1 MRVWDVDVVVT
12 FAERGMSR
20 DTLLTWYISLLT
32 KAHQRHVN
40 VSKNHWGRR
49 YVNTRSNKNRLI
61 HKSMLT
67 DWIGILITFITSI
80 GAIETLLTRRL
91 GKTTLRI
98 DSTLC
103 CNFYRNM
110 DIFIASTR
118 TRTINKTIMNN

>member
-1 MRVWDVDVVVT
+1 
-12 FAERGMSR
+12 
-20 DTLLTWYISLLT
+20 
-32 KAHQRHVN
+32 
-40 VSKNHWGRR
+40 
-49 YVNTRSNKNRLI
+49 
-61 HKSMLT
+61 MLT